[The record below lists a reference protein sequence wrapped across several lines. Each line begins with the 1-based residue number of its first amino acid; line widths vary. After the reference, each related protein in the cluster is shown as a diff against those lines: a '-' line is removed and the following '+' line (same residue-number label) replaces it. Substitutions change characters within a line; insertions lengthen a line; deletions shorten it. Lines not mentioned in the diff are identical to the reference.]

1 MSEPSISLLDEAKA
15 TLTTLLNEDRKSGD
29 SSCDVE
35 FHIFEDADY
44 DSDYDNLNM
53 TGKVVA
59 HKVVLKMKS
68 SVFKRQFY
76 GSLSRNIASGPEVV
90 KVKDC
95 SYFGFKSLIDAVYED
110 NKRLH
115 GIINFYILF
124 DVLKLADRYDI
135 QTVFKH
141 IHKRITAF
149 TFTNADEAFEA
160 LKVACSNKDLVGFSD
175 ISEKVGRKAAGF
187 LYSKSTSVKDMVRY
201 VNKGFENS
209 NGAVSRWLVRLLLD
223 IEGLTPAEHKW
234 EADSE
239 DLKTT
244 KRANTQLWG
253 RTTELEADIED
264 LSDDNAK
271 LNAKLNLLQKNLLAK
286 DKRIRALENL
296 EKRSANLEL
305 EQTTAKKKVKVSHDP
320 AGTPAI
326 SRPATGRTGCG
337 RLRRKN

>member
-1 MSEPSISLLDEAKA
+1 MSEPSISLIDEAKA

-76 GSLSRNIASGPEVV
+76 GSLSRNIATGPEVV
-90 KVKDC
+90 K
-95 SYFGFKSLIDAVYED
+95 SLMDAVYED

-149 TFTNADEAFEA
+149 TFTNAEEAFEA

-201 VNKGFENS
+201 VNKGFQNS